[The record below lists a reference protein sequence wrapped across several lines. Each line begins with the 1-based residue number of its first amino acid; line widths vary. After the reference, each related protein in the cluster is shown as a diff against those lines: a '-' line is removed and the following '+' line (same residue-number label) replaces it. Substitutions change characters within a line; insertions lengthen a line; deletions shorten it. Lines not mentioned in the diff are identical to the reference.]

1 MSYYRTP
8 EHRRLRSEMI
18 HRWRPWEKSTGP
30 RTPEG
35 KARSSRNRWRGGQRE
50 QLRALVRELH
60 SALDEHAGVLDQI
73 TDELP
78 AMRLVRRD

>member
-1 MSYYRTP
+1 
-8 EHRRLRSEMI
+8 
-18 HRWRPWEKSTGP
+18 
-30 RTPEG
+30 
-35 KARSSRNRWRGGQRE
+35 
-50 QLRALVRELH
+50 VRELH